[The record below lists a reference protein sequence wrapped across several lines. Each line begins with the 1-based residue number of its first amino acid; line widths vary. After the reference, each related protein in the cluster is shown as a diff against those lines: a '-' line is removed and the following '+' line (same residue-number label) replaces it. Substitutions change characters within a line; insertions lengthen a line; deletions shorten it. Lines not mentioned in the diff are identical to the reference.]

1 MPRFSS
7 PKEFAH
13 GKPPL
18 TAVLMVQLGTPD
30 EPTASA
36 LRRYL
41 AQFLSDPRVVEIP
54 SIVWQ
59 PLLHGVILRTRPAK
73 SAAKY
78 ASVWLPEG
86 SPLRVYTER
95 QAQGLQAALDA
106 RGHAVEVAMAMRYGN
121 PSMSSVLQALRERNL
136 QRLLVLPM
144 YPQYAG
150 ATTGTVFDE
159 IARELRSW
167 RNLPE
172 LRLIRNFH
180 DDPAYLEAVAA
191 NIRQAWDEKG
201 RPDRLVMSFHGVPHR
216 TLMEGDPYH
225 CECHKMARLLAQRLG
240 LTQDQWMITFQ
251 SRFGRA
257 AWLEP
262 YTEPTLEALGRQGV
276 GRVDIVCPG
285 FVADCLETLEEIAQ
299 EARDAFLGA
308 GGKAFNYLPCVN
320 HSPAMVDTLVG
331 LVERHTGGWDIAK
344 PDSPSEAAAAVER
357 ADAAQRARDLG
368 ALA

>member
-7 PKEFAH
+7 PKQFAH

-30 EPTASA
+30 EPTAAA

-73 SAAKY
+73 SAQKY

-86 SPLRVYTER
+86 SPLRVYTQR
-95 QAQGLQAALDA
+95 QAEGLQLALNA
-106 RGHAVEVAMAMRYGN
+106 RGQAVEVAMAMRYGN
-121 PSMSSVLQALRERNL
+121 PSMSSVLRDLRERNL

-159 IARELRSW
+159 VARELSTW

-180 DDPAYLEAVAA
+180 DDPNYLDAVADS
-191 NIRQAWDEKG
+191 IRSAWDEKG
-201 RPDRLVMSFHGVPHR
+201 RPDKLVMSFHGVPQR

-240 LTQDQWMITFQ
+240 LSPDQWMITFQ

-299 EARDAFLGA
+299 EARDAFLNA
-308 GGKAFNYLPCVN
+308 GGKTFNYLPCVN
-320 HSPAMVDTLVG
+320 HSPAMVQTLVG
-331 LVERHTGGWDIAK
+331 LVERHTAGWDTLKHDATA
-344 PDSPSEAAAAVER
+344 EAAAAAER
-357 ADAAQRARDLG
+357 AASAQRARDLG
-368 ALA
+368 ALS

>member
-1 MPRFSS
+1 
-7 PKEFAH
+7 
-13 GKPPL
+13 
-18 TAVLMVQLGTPD
+18 
-30 EPTASA
+30 
-36 LRRYL
+36 
-41 AQFLSDPRVVEIP
+41 
-54 SIVWQ
+54 
-59 PLLHGVILRTRPAK
+59 
-73 SAAKY
+73 
-78 ASVWLPEG
+78 
-86 SPLRVYTER
+86 
-95 QAQGLQAALDA
+95 
-106 RGHAVEVAMAMRYGN
+106 
-121 PSMSSVLQALRERNL
+121 MSSVMRSLRDRNL

-159 IARELRSW
+159 IARELQSW

-180 DDPAYLEAVAA
+180 DDAAYLEALAA
-191 NIRQAWDEKG
+191 NIRRAWDEKG

-225 CECHKMARLLAQRLG
+225 CECHKTSRLLAQRLG

-262 YTEPTLEALGRQGV
+262 YTEPTLEALARKGV

-285 FVADCLETLEEIAQ
+285 FVSDCLETLEEIAQ
-299 EARDAFLGA
+299 EARDAFLNA
-308 GGKAFNYLPCVN
+308 GGKEFNYLPCLN
-320 HSPAMVDTLVG
+320 DSPAMVETLVG
-331 LVERHTGGWDIAK
+331 LVERHTGGWDITK
-344 PDSPSEAAAAVER
+344 PNSALEAADAAER
-357 ADAAQRARDLG
+357 AAAAQRAIALG

>member
-1 MPRFSS
+1 
-7 PKEFAH
+7 
-13 GKPPL
+13 
-18 TAVLMVQLGTPD
+18 
-30 EPTASA
+30 
-36 LRRYL
+36 
-41 AQFLSDPRVVEIP
+41 
-54 SIVWQ
+54 
-59 PLLHGVILRTRPAK
+59 VILRTRPAK

-86 SPLRVYTER
+86 SPLRVHTDR

-121 PSMSSVLQALRERNL
+121 PSMSSVMRSLRDRNL
-136 QRLLVLPM
+136 HRLLVLPM

-159 IARELRSW
+159 IARELQSW

-172 LRLIRNFH
+172 LRLVRSFN
-180 DDPAYLEAVAA
+180 DDAAYLEALAA

-225 CECHKMARLLAQRLG
+225 CECHKTSRLLAQRLG

-262 YTEPTLEALGRQGV
+262 YTEPTLEALARKGV

-285 FVADCLETLEEIAQ
+285 FVSDCLETLEEIAQ
-299 EARDAFLGA
+299 EARDAFLNA
-308 GGKAFNYLPCVN
+308 GGKEFNYLPCLN
-320 HSPAMVDTLVG
+320 DSPAMVETLAG
-331 LVERHTGGWDIAK
+331 LVERHTGGWDITK
-344 PDSPSEAAAAVER
+344 PDSALEAANAAERAAAAQS
-357 ADAAQRARDLG
+357 AIALG